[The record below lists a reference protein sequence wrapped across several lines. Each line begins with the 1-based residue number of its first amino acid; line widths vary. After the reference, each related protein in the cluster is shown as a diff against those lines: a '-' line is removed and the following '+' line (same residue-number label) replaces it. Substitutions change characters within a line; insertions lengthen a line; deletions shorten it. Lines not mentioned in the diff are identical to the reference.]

1 MSNNF
6 LLEIGTE
13 EIPSRFLDAV
23 LLDLKRLAEEKLR
36 ESDLQFSS
44 VETLGTPRRLVL
56 FIHGLEDKQQDKVL
70 EIKGPPRSAAYDKEG
85 GLTKAAEGFARAQ
98 GLDAKKLKIKDTG
111 SGEYV
116 FAVVKRK
123 GKTAEA
129 ILKEIVPKLLE
140 LLPLPVSMK
149 WGDGAHSFIRP
160 LHYMLAVLGSKPVKL
175 SFKGVV
181 SFGRSRGHRLL
192 AGNKMIS
199 YAGAADIGQFKA
211 FLAKHGV
218 VLSKQDRLE
227 LIKEQIKDFEKK
239 NNAKIPLDTGLLNET
254 ANLTENPAVVAGSF
268 LQQFLLVLPQDVIA
282 TVVKK
287 QQKCFPSDGAA
298 FFLIVSDGGEKG
310 NVKAGYEQV
319 VNARLSDAKFFYDE
333 DLKNTLDPMIEKTK
347 KITFLEKA
355 GSMFDKTSRVSEI
368 SKYICHDLLDKK
380 DLWSIV
386 ERACSLLKF
395 DLSSHMVGE
404 FSSLAGIMG
413 REYCLVMGEDSRVA
427 RAVYE
432 HYLPRFSGDDTPKEI
447 YGAICGIADRIDTLC
462 ACFAAGLIPTGSED
476 PYALR
481 RAAQGIVS
489 IILAMELSID
499 IGNLLDKALEEN
511 PAEKNELKKKLS
523 DFIGQR
529 LKAVLE
535 GEGIKHDVCDAV
547 INNASNLTETYC
559 KAFILNSS
567 LANNRVKG
575 IIMCADRIGR
585 IAQKAEGAKADTSLF
600 VEDGEKKLYSAFVQ
614 TKDLFREVMGIKQY
628 EKALLTLANLT
639 PAVEEFF
646 EKVLVMHQD
655 ESIRKNRLA
664 LLNEL
669 NGLYLR
675 FADFG
680 KIVI

>member
-13 EIPSRFLDAV
+13 EIPSRFLEAV
-23 LLDLKRLAEEKLR
+23 LADLKRLAEQQLQ

-56 FIHGLEDKQQDKVL
+56 FIRGLEDKQQDKVL
-70 EIKGPPRSAAYDKEG
+70 EIKGPPRSAAFDKEG
-85 GLTKAAEGFARAQ
+85 GLTKAAEGFAKAQ
-98 GLDAKKLKIKDTG
+98 GIDAKKLIVKDTQ
-111 SGEYV
+111 SGDYV

-123 GKTAEA
+123 GKSAEA
-129 ILKEIVPKLLE
+129 LLKESLPKLVE
-140 LLPLPVSMK
+140 QLPLPVSMK
-149 WGDGAHSFIRP
+149 WGDGTHSFIRP
-160 LHYMLAVLGSKPVKL
+160 LHYILAVLGSKPVKL
-175 SFKGVV
+175 SFKGKA
-181 SFGRSRGHRLL
+181 SSNKSRGHRLL
-192 AGNKMIS
+192 DGNKTIS
-199 YAGAADIGQFKA
+199 YSGLADMDQFKS

-227 LIKEQIKDFEKK
+227 LIKGQIKDFEKK
-239 NNAKIPLDTGLLNET
+239 NNIKIKQDLELLNET
-254 ANLTENPAVVAGSF
+254 ANLAENPSVVAGSF

-333 DLKNTLDPMIEKTK
+333 DLKNTLDSMIEKTK

-355 GSMFDKTSRVSEI
+355 GSMFEKTARVSEI
-368 SKYICHDLLDKK
+368 SKYICHELLDKK
-380 DLWSIV
+380 DIWSIV
-386 ERACSLLKF
+386 ERSCSLLKF

-447 YGAICGIADRIDTLC
+447 YGAVCGIADRIDTLC

-489 IILAMELSID
+489 IILAMDLSVD
-499 IGNLLDKALEEN
+499 VDRLLDKALEAN
-511 PAEKNELKKKLS
+511 GTMDPGLKKKLS

-535 GEGIKHDVCDAV
+535 GEGIKYDVCDAL
-547 INNASNLTETYC
+547 INGASNLTETYC
-559 KAFILNSS
+559 KAFVLNGS
-567 LANNRVKG
+567 LANSRVKG

-585 IAQKAEGAKADTSLF
+585 IAGKAESGKADTSLF
-600 VEDGEKKLYSAFVQ
+600 IEDGEKKLYSAFVQ
-614 TKDLFREVMGIKQY
+614 TKDLFNEAIGIKQQ

-655 ESIRKNRLA
+655 ENIRKNRLA

-675 FADFG
+675 FADLG